1 MIKTEN
7 EDYDHDGGVT
17 LNDLGGIQGQLL
29 PRFLLI
35 AFDKSRNLSDNTEL
49 LLPFE
54 EKTLIFLRL
63 LLDFKSTV

>member
-49 LLPFE
+49 ILPFE
-54 EKTLIFLRL
+54 EKTLFF
-63 LLDFKSTV
+63 LDFES

>member
-54 EKTLIFLRL
+54 RRSRISL
-63 LLDFKSTV
+63 

>member
-54 EKTLIFLRL
+54 ENHLIFLRL
-63 LLDFKSTV
+63 

>member
-49 LLPFE
+49 YFFHL
-54 EKTLIFLRL
+54 K
-63 LLDFKSTV
+63 KKH

>member
-17 LNDLGGIQGQLL
+17 LNGLGGIQGQLL

-63 LLDFKSTV
+63 

>member
-54 EKTLIFLRL
+54 EKTFN
-63 LLDFKSTV
+63 FS

>member
-49 LLPFE
+49 LLPFV

-63 LLDFKSTV
+63 

>member
-17 LNDLGGIQGQLL
+17 LYDFGGIQGQLL

-54 EKTLIFLRL
+54 VKTLIFLRL
-63 LLDFKSTV
+63 

>member
-7 EDYDHDGGVT
+7 EDYHDHDGEVT

-49 LLPFE
+49 LLPFV
-54 EKTLIFLRL
+54 EKRLIFLRL
-63 LLDFKSTV
+63 

>member
-54 EKTLIFLRL
+54 EKH
-63 LLDFKSTV
+63 

>member
-49 LLPFE
+49 ILPFE
-54 EKTLIFLRL
+54 EKHYF
-63 LLDFKSTV
+63 S

>member
-17 LNDLGGIQGQLL
+17 LNGLGGIQGQLL

-54 EKTLIFLRL
+54 
-63 LLDFKSTV
+63 

>member
-1 MIKTEN
+1 MIKTKN

-54 EKTLIFLRL
+54 VKTLIFLRL
-63 LLDFKSTV
+63 